1 MLNIKKYAN
10 GRFFNTDKKKYIKAE
25 ELSELIQKGEEIKVT
40 LTKTGEDIT
49 ADILAQFAKK
59 GTDKK
64 AEKTIK
70 KEIPFIKTDKLVKWV
85 GEIIDARINHV
96 LEIVKLPS
104 KEQVAHLDE
113 NIQAL
118 NKKIDALNLAVE
130 KKAAKKT
137 RAKKKTKAADKQIV
151 KEAIETK
158 APVFEK
164 QEPAK
169 TDSIKEA
176 EPSELAAEK
185 NAPTETAGV

>member
-10 GRFFNTDKKKYIKAE
+10 GRFFDTDKKKYIKAE
-25 ELSELIQKGEEIKVT
+25 KLSELVQKGEEIKVT

-49 ADILAQFAKK
+49 ADILEQFAKK
-59 GTDKK
+59 STGKK
-64 AEKTIK
+64 ARKSIK

-104 KEQVAHLDE
+104 KEQVAQLDE

-130 KKAAKKT
+130 KKAEKKT
-137 RAKKKTKAADKQIV
+137 RAAKKTKPAEKKSV
-151 KEAIETK
+151 KEA
-158 APVFEK
+158 
-164 QEPAK
+164 PAK
-169 TDSIKEA
+169 A
-176 EPSELAAEK
+176 EPVKEEPPLKPAAEK
-185 NAPTETAGV
+185 ETPAETAEV